1 MAPGVALSADLRNCI
16 IYMHITSLLDAK
28 MISQLIGIPLRTVYR
43 ILSVWKATG
52 EVKPEAQG
60 KQGRPRTLDFAD
72 TQFLMSSVTLE
83 SDRYLDELRDML
95 EERCGVRVSEATIWR
110 TLNRV
115 GFRLKEVCNRDSSS
129 TERD

>member
-28 MISQLIGIPLRTVYR
+28 LISQLTGIPLRTVYR

-72 TQFLMSSVTLE
+72 TQVSMVLSSHL
-83 SDRYLDELRDML
+83 
-95 EERCGVRVSEATIWR
+95 
-110 TLNRV
+110 
-115 GFRLKEVCNRDSSS
+115 
-129 TERD
+129 